1 MIWDT
6 SCTQFSSLS
15 IMMYVFISPH
25 VRIFSANSEK
35 VWNTLAVL
43 KSCEVVQEF
52 APKLKILFLK
62 NCFSLTEVWAI
73 SESCEVVQTAHV
85 SSPTCASHLLQ
96 GLLCG
101 HLDVCPFRFVR
112 VQVTSIYTFIWI
124 AGFYPVIVCKV
135 TCSKD
140 HSLTSSICVQSLIWG
155 IRCCPVR
162 WLRVSSKLPSH
173 WLQP

>member
-1 MIWDT
+1 M
-6 SCTQFSSLS
+6 
-15 IMMYVFISPH
+15 
-25 VRIFSANSEK
+25 
-35 VWNTLAVL
+35 AVL

-62 NCFSLTEVWAI
+62 NCVSLTEVWAI

-155 IRCCPVR
+155 IRCCPVKNISNR
-162 WLRVSSKLPSH
+162 FPQLLSEAQHKANNKIIFELYSH
-173 WLQP
+173 GSYFCSYCISHLGFVKPRLDVM